1 MMHKKLGCCLAL
13 LTAMTLAVS
22 AAPFVSAQ
30 ENFYR
35 SELTGE
41 WISDSLKDQRPIAVM
56 VDNESISLPH
66 FGTASAD
73 VVYELM
79 NSTANQ
85 RITRLM
91 VLVKDWG
98 KITQFGN
105 IRSTRSSNIP
115 LAGEWNAILV
125 HDGGPFY
132 VDEYFAKDY
141 AREHLSGGF
150 SRIPNGKPTE
160 FTEYVCTGEIASRIQ
175 AANYSATYNSFRNED
190 QSHFRFVEGEDEVVD
205 LQKTYGAGSIA
216 TRAVSLPF
224 YHNSTTLRRN
234 VDTGKYDYYEYGQL
248 YTDGIDGRMLSFDNI
263 ILQDTGFRE
272 LDGNGYMIYD
282 LIGENQPA
290 YYITRGFAIPVTW
303 TKKSETDI
311 TRYYDAAGNE
321 IMMNRGT
328 TYVALI
334 PADTWTEVTLIN

>member
-1 MMHKKLGCCLAL
+1 MYKKLGCCLAL
-13 LTAMTLAVS
+13 LMAITLSVGTAHS
-22 AAPFVSAQ
+22 ASAQ
-30 ENFYR
+30 ENYYR

-41 WISDSLKDQRPIAVM
+41 WISESLKDQRPIAAM
-56 VDNESISLPH
+56 VDNESIALPH
-66 FGTASAD
+66 FGTANAD

-79 NSTANQ
+79 NSTANE

-91 VLVKDWG
+91 VLIKDWG
-98 KITQFGN
+98 KVSQLGN

-115 LAGEWNAILV
+115 LASEWNAVLV

-141 AREHLSGGF
+141 AKEHLSGGF

-160 FTEYVCTGEIASRIQ
+160 FTEYVCTGEIASRLQ
-175 AANYSATYNSFRNED
+175 AAGYSATYNSFRNED
-190 QSHFRFVEGEDEVVD
+190 QTHFNMVQGEDEVVD
-205 LQKTYGAGSIA
+205 LLTTYGGGAIA
-216 TRAVSLPF
+216 CRQVTLPF
-224 YHNSTTLRRN
+224 YHNGTMLRRN
-234 VDTGKYDYYEYGQL
+234 METGLYDYYEYGNL
-248 YTDGIDGRMLSFDNI
+248 YTDGADGRTLSFENV

-272 LDGNGYMIYD
+272 LDGNGYMMYD

-321 IMMNRGT
+321 ILLNRGK
-328 TYVALI
+328 TYIALV